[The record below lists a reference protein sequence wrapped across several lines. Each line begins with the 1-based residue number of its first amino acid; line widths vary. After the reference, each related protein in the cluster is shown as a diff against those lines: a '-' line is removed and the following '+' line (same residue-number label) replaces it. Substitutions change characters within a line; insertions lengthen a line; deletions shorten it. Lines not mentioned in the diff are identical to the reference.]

1 MDSMQ
6 VSQEVE
12 EEPVMEVVEHQIIQE
27 EVAEEIPQENQLQEV
42 MYMEQVPQ
50 SSGQEVHHV
59 IEQITNEQVS
69 QPNQIH
75 EVQDVQQVSQQF
87 VQHIVQQMPPGTVH
101 QVVKMP
107 GHMVSSGQPINQV
120 PGQQVHIDTYKV
132 QQVQIN
138 QHTVEQLVRVDHQ
151 ATIDEMA
158 MKTMGV
164 DRKPA
169 QRPIEP
175 CMVCGD
181 NASGRHYGAISCE
194 GCKGFFK
201 RSIRKSL
208 GYSCR
213 GNKDCP
219 INKHH
224 RNRCQFCRLQ
234 KCLLVGMKSELQC
247 ERTPLKA
254 RGEKSPGNCA
264 ASTEK
269 IYIRKDIRSPLTATP
284 TFITAQ
290 DRSPTYPMQKTKL
303 FEEGLLLNV
312 QNPAVVSQ
320 ASTDTTT
327 DLSTLASVVTSLAN
341 MNKAGEAGQAGDA
354 QTMVPNGETSVQS
367 GVNQTPN
374 QISKA
379 FDTLAKALAPGV
391 EGGDGSSALEIS
403 LSDQANGGNNQGG
416 TGEQQ
421 FLKIDGNMLNES
433 HMQFK
438 LTTPSPMPQFL
449 NVHYICESAS
459 RLLFL
464 SMHWA
469 RNIHAFQL
477 LGPESNVTMVQKCW
491 SELFTLGLAQ
501 CSQTMALSTILT
513 AIVNHLQTSLQQG
526 TAANLCAVPLE
537 QDKLSADR
545 VKAVMEHIWKLQEFV
560 SVTTKLQMDS
570 SEFAY
575 LKAAVLFSPDHPGLT
590 NPRQIE
596 KFQEKAVSELRAYE
610 TKTYPNDPDRFG
622 KLLLRLPALRLL
634 NPGIMEELFF
644 AGLIGNVQIDS
655 IIPYILRMETT
666 DYNAQIT
673 IATSA
678 GQ

>member
-1 MDSMQ
+1 MESAQ
-6 VSQEVE
+6 VTQEVE
-12 EEPVMEVVEHQIIQE
+12 EEPVMEVVEHQMIQE
-27 EVAEEIPQENQLQEV
+27 TVAEEIPHENQLQDV

-50 SSGQEVHHV
+50 TSSQEVQHV
-59 IEQITNEQVS
+59 IEQVS
-69 QPNQIH
+69 QANQIQ
-75 EVQDVQQVSQQF
+75 EVQEVQQVSPQF
-87 VQHIVQQMPPGTVH
+87 VQHIVQQMPPGTVQ

-107 GHMVSSGQPINQV
+107 SHVVAQGQTVSQLSGQPVQ
-120 PGQQVHIDTYKV
+120 IDTYKV

-138 QHTVEQLVRVDHQ
+138 QRTVEQLVKVDPQ

-158 MKTMGV
+158 LKTMGV
-164 DRKPA
+164 DRKTP

-201 RSIRKSL
+201 RSIRKTL
-208 GYSCR
+208 CYTCR

-224 RNRCQFCRLQ
+224 RNRCQYCRLQ
-234 KCLLVGMKSELQC
+234 KCLLVGMKSELVQC

-269 IYIRKDIRSPLTATP
+269 IYIRKDIRSPLAATP
-284 TFITAQ
+284 TFITTT

-312 QNPAVVSQ
+312 QTPTVVSQ

-341 MNKAGEAGQAGDA
+341 MNKAGEAGQAGDG
-354 QTMVPNGETSVQS
+354 QMMVSNGETSAQQGLS
-367 GVNQTPN
+367 QLNQTPN

-379 FDTLAKALAPGV
+379 FDTLAKALAPGG
-391 EGGDGSSALEIS
+391 EGGDGNSALEIS
-403 LSDQANGGNNQGG
+403 LSEQTNGGNNQSGSH
-416 TGEQQ
+416 EQQ
-421 FLKIDGNMLNES
+421 FIKLEGNMLNES

-469 RNIHAFQL
+469 RNIQAFQL

-560 SVTTKLQMDS
+560 SVTTKLQVDA

-575 LKAAVLFSPDHPGLT
+575 LKAAVLFSPDHPGLV

-596 KFQEKAVSELRAYE
+596 KFQDKAISELREYE
-610 TKTYPNDPDRFG
+610 AKTYPSDPDRYG

-673 IATSA
+673 IATSS

>member
-1 MDSMQ
+1 MESTP

-12 EEPVMEVVEHQIIQE
+12 EEPVMEVVEHQMIQE
-27 EVAEEIPQENQLQEV
+27 TVTEEVPHENQLQGV

-50 SSGQEVHHV
+50 NSGHEVQQV
-59 IEQITNEQVS
+59 IEQVS
-69 QPNQIH
+69 QANQIH
-75 EVQDVQQVSQQF
+75 EVHEVQQVSPQF
-87 VQHIVQQMPPGTVH
+87 VQHIVHQMPPGSVQ

-107 GHMVSSGQPINQV
+107 GHMVQGQTVGQLPGQPVQ
-120 PGQQVHIDTYKV
+120 IDTYKV

-138 QHTVEQLVRVDHQ
+138 QHTVEQLVKVDPQ

-158 MKTMGV
+158 LKTMGV
-164 DRKPA
+164 DRKTP

-201 RSIRKSL
+201 RSIRKTL
-208 GYSCR
+208 CYTCR

-234 KCLLVGMKSELQC
+234 KCLLVGMKSELVQC

-269 IYIRKDIRSPLTATP
+269 IYIRKDIRSPLAATP
-284 TFITAQ
+284 TFITTA
-290 DRSPTYPMQKTKL
+290 DRSPTIPMQKTKL

-312 QNPAVVSQ
+312 QNPTVVSV

-341 MNKAGEAGQAGDA
+341 MNKAGEAGQAGDG
-354 QTMVPNGETSVQS
+354 QTMVSNGDSSAQQ
-367 GVNQTPN
+367 GLNQLNQTPN

-379 FDTLAKALAPGV
+379 FDTLAKALAPGG

-403 LSDQANGGNNQGG
+403 LSDQANGGSSQGG
-416 TGEQQ
+416 SGEQQ
-421 FLKIDGNMLNES
+421 YIKLDGNMLNES

-469 RNIHAFQL
+469 RNIQAFQL

-513 AIVNHLQTSLQQG
+513 AIVNHLQTSLQQ
-526 TAANLCAVPLE
+526 
-537 QDKLSADR
+537 DKLSADR

-560 SVTTKLQMDS
+560 SVTTKLQVDS
-570 SEFAY
+570 NEFAY

-596 KFQEKAVSELRAYE
+596 KFQDKAVTELRAYE
-610 TKTYPNDPDRFG
+610 AKTYPNDPDRYG